1 MIRFLIPLATFV
13 LLAIVLAIGIE
24 RSPEKGLIQS
34 PLIGKAAP
42 GFELPDLTDP
52 ARRVAAADFAGRW
65 YLFNVWGTWCEGCR
79 AEHSTLLAIAK
90 SGLVPVVGLDWK
102 DDDGVATRF
111 LSELG
116 NPYTLVAA
124 DRDGRTAIDWG
135 VYGAPETFLVN
146 DRGIVVHKQ
155 IGSLT
160 PEIWQRDFVPLIP
173 RSAARQTTDRAA
185 SGAAPAGGSLMGAG
199 S

>member
-34 PLIGKAAP
+34 PLIGKSAP
-42 GFELPDLTDP
+42 GFELPALTDP
-52 ARRVAAADFAGRW
+52 AHRVAAADFAGRW
-65 YLFNVWGTWCEGCR
+65 YVFNVWGTWCEGCR
-79 AEHSTLLAIAK
+79 AEHPTLLAIAK
-90 SGLVPVVGLDWK
+90 SGLVPLVGLDWK

-111 LSELG
+111 LNELG
-116 NPYTLVAA
+116 NPYTAVAA
-124 DRDGRTAIDWG
+124 DRDGRIAIDWG

-173 RSAARQTTDRAA
+173 RSAAVRTTQETLTD
-185 SGAAPAGGSLMGAG
+185 GAPRGAG